1 MGSLVGQRSAK
12 PRADQKLANPSNSK
26 KPRACK
32 ERLLP
37 NPPNSYEVGG
47 HRPPLQEAWGVL
59 NFFLRGAAIRG
70 KEDFR

>member
-1 MGSLVGQRSAK
+1 MGSLVEQRSAK

-47 HRPPLQEAWGVL
+47 HRPPLQEAWGV
-59 NFFLRGAAIRG
+59 
-70 KEDFR
+70 